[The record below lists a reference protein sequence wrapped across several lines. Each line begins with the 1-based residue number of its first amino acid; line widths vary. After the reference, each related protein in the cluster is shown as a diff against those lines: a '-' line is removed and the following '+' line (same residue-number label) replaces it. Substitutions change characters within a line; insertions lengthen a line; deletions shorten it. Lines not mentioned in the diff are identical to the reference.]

1 MKHLNKATQ
10 MYLDCATAVLSNTK
24 LRRNKL
30 WKNRHYKVHEMIVRN
45 SSFALYR
52 GVAGAWQ
59 GVEKNENFCEMF
71 YVLII
76 QCFGGKCF
84 VSNQSLMQ
92 ICLFFNQTFPLHFT
106 KETAVTAIW
115 W

>member
-24 LRRNKL
+24 LRKNKL

-59 GVEKNENFCEMF
+59 GGGEERKLLWNVLRFNYSVFWGKVFCF
-71 YVLII
+71 KSIPDADLSI
-76 QCFGGKCF
+76 F
-84 VSNQSLMQ
+84 
-92 ICLFFNQTFPLHFT
+92 
-106 KETAVTAIW
+106 
-115 W
+115 